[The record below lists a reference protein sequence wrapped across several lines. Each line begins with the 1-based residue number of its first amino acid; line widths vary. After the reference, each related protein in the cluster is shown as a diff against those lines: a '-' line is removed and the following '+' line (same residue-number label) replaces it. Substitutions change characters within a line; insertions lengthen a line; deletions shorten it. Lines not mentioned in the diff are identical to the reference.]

1 MNNGEGSVHLKRE
14 WGLWCQEPEQ
24 VHSQGT
30 ASYCRPCLPFLFPGL
45 QAIAHLV
52 PVKCCFLFRFADYS
66 LTAQKKVIHSFPIL
80 QDICLFVWLVTWFLV
95 LVLLLLSIGLT
106 LSSRGYVA
114 RCPRAKKVSWSWNS
128 DSQSTKKERGH
139 CWQAVTG
146 SSTSIKMLLLI
157 RPNGLCKCQPGQPAL
172 SKNLL

>member
-1 MNNGEGSVHLKRE
+1 
-14 WGLWCQEPEQ
+14 
-24 VHSQGT
+24 
-30 ASYCRPCLPFLFPGL
+30 L

-128 DSQSTKKERGH
+128 DSQSTKKECGH

-146 SSTSIKMLLLI
+146 SFTSIKMLLLI